1 MLNLDTAFINI
12 LNNICAGGDMMPLL
26 VRNILKRPFFEK
38 AKVLSGKNGLD
49 RKVEW
54 AHIVEIAR
62 FGHLLNGK
70 EVILSTGI
78 GWAHD
83 EEKSLSYLQQL
94 LDYNVSALCVELIFT
109 TKELPQ
115 KMLDLAE
122 QHDFP
127 IIAFTEEVRFIDI
140 TKDLHEL
147 LLGYHEDIWWK
158 LENLYNQLN
167 KELIS
172 NGNVGD
178 FLRILH
184 KETEQTIALKYN
196 EQYRFFPAPPKKRLY
211 QMINKH
217 ELNENKNYKEY
228 PINLFGNNV
237 ATLYMLKNKRDITQF
252 EELGLKRCG
261 EILGQ
266 YFWKHHQQKEE
277 NHLKKNE
284 WIHEAIA
291 GTLTHEEI
299 IAKIHQETPG
309 ILIKEAIIGV
319 KPIQNSLLRKDI
331 GTNNSETALIMLLR
345 PILLEHGFQLLTVRD
360 QYRDNNFILLL
371 INQQSSNPIKR
382 LEQVLKN
389 VYEKN
394 NDPLIQSELQWI
406 SFGKII
412 SNYEQ
417 LGKSYQT
424 ALSTLNY
431 QQNIELMKSPFY
443 ENLAFYRLIDLLD
456 NKEDI
461 KEIILDYIAPLLQ
474 YDKEKGTELIKTL
487 QVYLN
492 NQGAKNETAE
502 ELHIVRQTLYH
513 RLNRIE
519 SLIGNDFMNP
529 QHRFMIEFSIH
540 ALKYVDVDMDF

>member
-1 MLNLDTAFINI
+1 
-12 LNNICAGGDMMPLL
+12 MMPLF
-26 VRNILKRPFFEK
+26 VKNILKRPFFEK
-38 AKVLSGKNGLD
+38 AKILAGKNGLD

-94 LDYNVSALCVELIFT
+94 LDYNASALCVELVFH

-172 NGNVGD
+172 NGNIGD

-184 KETEQTIALKYN
+184 KETEQSIALKYN
-196 EQYRFFPAPPKKRLY
+196 EQYRFFPSPPKKRLH
-211 QMINKH
+211 QMIKKL
-217 ELNENKNYKEY
+217 ESKENKMYKEY
-228 PINLFGNNV
+228 PIKLFGNSV
-237 ATLYMLKNKRDITQF
+237 ATLYMMKNKSDIKQF
-252 EELGLKRCG
+252 EELALKRCG

-266 YFWKHHQQKEE
+266 FFWKHHQQKEAD
-277 NHLKKNE
+277 HLKKNE
-284 WIHEAIA
+284 WILEAIA

-299 IAKIHQETPG
+299 VSKIHQESPG

-319 KPIQNSLLRKDI
+319 KPIQHSLLRKDKDASS
-331 GTNNSETALIMLLR
+331 SETALIMLLR
-345 PILLEHGFQLLTVRD
+345 PILLDHGFQLLTVID
-360 QYRDNNFILLL
+360 QYRDNNYILLL
-371 INQQSSNPIKR
+371 INQQSSNLIKR
-382 LEQVLKN
+382 LELVLEK
-389 VYEKN
+389 VYKKN
-394 NDPLIQSELQWI
+394 NDPLVQSELQWI
-406 SFGKII
+406 SFGKVI
-412 SNYEQ
+412 SNYAH

-431 QQNIELMKSPFY
+431 QQNIELIKHPFY
-443 ENLAFYRLIDLLD
+443 ENLAIYRLIDLLD
-456 NKEDI
+456 NKDDV
-461 KEIILDYIAPLLQ
+461 KEIILDYIAPLLE

-487 QVYLN
+487 QIYLK

-519 SLIGNDFMNP
+519 SLIGSDFMNP
-529 QHRFMIEFSIH
+529 SNRFMIEFSIH
-540 ALKYVDVDMDF
+540 ALKYIDV